1 MSGTEIAALI
11 AALAFLLLVGV
22 LMVPI
27 LKLRHTVD
35 AATRALTEL
44 TEKSGPLLT
53 DAHQAIDGVNTALG
67 QMHTSL
73 DGVNTQLERID
84 VITGHAQQVSGN
96 VAQLSTIVS
105 GVTSSPLVK
114 AAAFGYGVRRA
125 VNARRSADTER
136 EVRGRV
142 ADEKRSAR
150 QTRKAARSGKQGRWL
165 FGRSGHRKATATS
178 VGEGND

>member
-35 AATRALTEL
+35 AATRALTQL
-44 TEKSGPLLT
+44 TEQAGPLLV
-53 DAHQAIDGVNTALG
+53 DAHQAIDRVNAALG
-67 QMHTSL
+67 QVQVSL
-73 DGVNTQLERID
+73 DGVNTQLDRID
-84 VITGHAQQVSGN
+84 VISGHAQQVSGN

-105 GVTSSPLVK
+105 GVTSSPLMKV
-114 AAAFGYGVRRA
+114 AAFGYGIRKAVSSRRHVDA
-125 VNARRSADTER
+125 GVHSTER
-136 EVRGRV
+136 SVVER
-142 ADEKRSAR
+142 KRSR
-150 QTRKAARSGKQGRWL
+150 RARSGPRVGRL
-165 FGRSGHRKATATS
+165 FRRAAGHRRTAG

>member
-44 TEKSGPLLT
+44 TEQAGPLLV
-53 DAHQAIDGVNTALG
+53 DAHQAIDGVNAALS
-67 QMHTSL
+67 QVQVSL
-73 DGVNTQLERID
+73 DGVNTQLDRID
-84 VITGHAQQVSGN
+84 VISGHAQQVSGN

-114 AAAFGYGVRRA
+114 VAAFGYGIRKA
-125 VNARRSADTER
+125 VNSRRHVDAGSDGAER
-136 EVRGRV
+136 SQVQR
-142 ADEKRSAR
+142 
-150 QTRKAARSGKQGRWL
+150 RKSRRARSGARVGRL
-165 FGRSGHRKATATS
+165 FRRTAGHRQATG
-178 VGEGND
+178 VGEGNN